1 MQRDQPDV
9 IEILRTVKE
18 FVDEITEQLGGQ
30 ERYHAMC
37 ASYLLAIAERELIL
51 GPTLDANEHNAAG
64 AFPDDVAELSA
75 RIRSGEFDSQ
85 WDGVFA
91 FVLDHVIHK
100 VRISKPEHLHPLHQ
114 TA

>member
-51 GPTLDANEHNAAG
+51 GPTLDANEHSAAG

-75 RIRSGEFDSQ
+75 LIRSGELDSQ
-85 WDGVFA
+85 WDDVFA
-91 FVLDHVIHK
+91 LVLDHVIHK